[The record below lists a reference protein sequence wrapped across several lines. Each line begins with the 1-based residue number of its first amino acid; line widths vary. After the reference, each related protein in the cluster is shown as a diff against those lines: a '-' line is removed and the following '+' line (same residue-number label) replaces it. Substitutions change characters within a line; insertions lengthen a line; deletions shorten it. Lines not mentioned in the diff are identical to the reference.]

1 MSANARTQSGSQQC
15 PRHLDDVDL
24 FAAGEQE
31 HWYDAYPILHREAP
45 VHRLQGEGLTPDT
58 DAFILSRYEDINRVV
73 KDPIRYTP
81 ITSLMLEQMAAAKTP
96 PEDMDYINMM
106 MVSMLTLRP
115 TVELWRAHRKEL
127 TDPWVGPGAERHREM
142 ITRRVDTLID
152 ELPNAGEVGWVK
164 VTEFGRLP
172 RNVWDE

>member
-1 MSANARTQSGSQQC
+1 M
-15 PRHLDDVDL
+15 DL
-24 FAAGEQE
+24 FAAGGQE
-31 HWYDAYPILHREAP
+31 HWYDAYPILHRESP
-45 VHRLQGEGLTPDT
+45 VHRLPGEGLTLDT

-115 TVELWRAHRKEL
+115 TVELWRAHR
-127 TDPWVGPGAERHREM
+127 
-142 ITRRVDTLID
+142 
-152 ELPNAGEVGWVK
+152 
-164 VTEFGRLP
+164 
-172 RNVWDE
+172 